1 MTAKPVAILLI
12 HVLPLID
19 LFATGFCANKIDNV
33 VIFYFT
39 LVLKKCDL
47 ETCFSTAEKKVVEN
61 KTETEGKKTE
71 QISNI

>member
-47 ETCFSTAEKKVVEN
+47 ETCFSTVKKKVVEN
-61 KTETEGKKTE
+61 KTETEKR
-71 QISNI
+71 